1 MLAVGLVELGGG
13 GGEGDHAMAAE
24 NIVSAIGNIEERFA
38 SLFPL

>member
-1 MLAVGLVELGGG
+1 MLAVALVELGRGK
-13 GGEGDHAMAAE
+13 GDQATAAE